1 MSLVPAIKVFVGEA
15 GKIFDECLAADER
28 RLQDQLHRQ
37 HLERVLDSR
46 SRIDGLQEWQNHQRQ
61 MDKFCRVMHAY
72 AQLQIALTKQ
82 DREPP
87 NEGVSAAG
95 ALYPED
101 DNASDATSLEH
112 IYE

>member
-1 MSLVPAIKVFVGEA
+1 MSLVPAIKGFVGEA
-15 GKIFDECLAADER
+15 GKIFDERLAADER

-37 HLERVLDSR
+37 HLARILD
-46 SRIDGLQEWQNHQRQ
+46 SRIDGLQDWQNHQRQ
-61 MDKFCRVMHAY
+61 VGKFCRVMHAY